1 YPAPGS
7 ENSDIARSVLTGRWR
22 AVEPEVGETPAE
34 LRTRLPEP
42 ACTRE
47 PSTAPPLSSS
57 AEGSQA
63 YFRNV
68 ARIALQ
74 AAEALSHAHAQGIL
88 HRDIKPAN
96 MLLDRQGTVWVTD
109 FGLAKAENTEELTH
123 PGDVVGTLRYMAPER
138 LSGHSDGRGDVYS
151 LGLTL
156 YELAT

>member
-1 YPAPGS
+1 GLMDPNQLERFRREARAAARLHHTNIVPVFGVGEHQSIHYYAMQFIEGQPLDSVLRDIKCLRGQAGDVTSYPAPGS

-88 HRDIKPAN
+88 HR
-96 MLLDRQGTVWVTD
+96 
-109 FGLAKAENTEELTH
+109 
-123 PGDVVGTLRYMAPER
+123 
-138 LSGHSDGRGDVYS
+138 
-151 LGLTL
+151 
-156 YELAT
+156 